1 MICAAKA
8 STNFDFVCRLATL
21 REPAYNRSGSQEQFC
36 RMRCFIHESSK
47 ASGKIH
53 FTMSQTRVRFAPS
66 PTGYL
71 HVGGART
78 ALFNWLFA
86 RKTNGVFVLRIEDTD
101 TLRNDE
107 AMVRGILEGME
118 WLGLNYDEGPFF
130 QSDNYAHH
138 RAAALQLLESGNA
151 YRDFT
156 PKAERDDATIKQR
169 VAEAA
174 KQERPVNPYRALSR
188 EESDARA
195 AAGEPFVIRFK
206 VPNEGKTQFVDEVF
220 GEQERD
226 FKDIEDLVL
235 LRSDGHPLYNLSV
248 VCDDIEMGITHVI
261 RGQDHLSN
269 THKQVLLYQ
278 ALGKPVPKF
287 AHLPL
292 IMAPDKGKLSKR
304 KHGEIVSITTYRD
317 AGFIPDAFL
326 NFLALLG
333 WSPDSTTH
341 GDQEI
346 FSRAELTD
354 IFSLSGIHKANAV
367 FNFTQGDARNWTDQK
382 ALWMNAEYIK
392 TIPMET
398 LLPFVK
404 TELQQSSLW
413 RDDYEGKQRA
423 WFEQVLTL
431 LRERARTLKDFTN
444 HGRPYFV
451 DDISF
456 EFDEAAVKKN
466 LQKDPALKDLLP
478 QLATAFAT
486 LEDFTHDSI
495 EALLR
500 RIAEERGVKVGLLTN
515 ATRTALT
522 GQSVGPG
529 LFSVV
534 EVIGK
539 KRTVARLNHAT
550 QMVGE

>member
-1 MICAAKA
+1 
-8 STNFDFVCRLATL
+8 
-21 REPAYNRSGSQEQFC
+21 
-36 RMRCFIHESSK
+36 
-47 ASGKIH
+47 
-53 FTMSQTRVRFAPS
+53 MSQIRVRFAPS

-86 RKTNGVFVLRIEDTD
+86 RKNKGVFVLRIEDTD

-130 QSDNYAHH
+130 QSDNYEKH
-138 RAAALQLLESGNA
+138 RAAALQLLENGFA

-174 KQERPVNPYRALSR
+174 KQEKPVNAYRTLSR

-206 VPNEGKTQFVDEVF
+206 VLEEGKTQFEDEVF
-220 GEQERD
+220 GLQERD
-226 FKDIEDLVL
+226 YKDIEDLVL

-248 VCDDIEMGITHVI
+248 VCDDIEMAITHVI

-278 ALGKPVPKF
+278 ALGKPVPRF
-287 AHLPL
+287 GHLPL

-333 WSPDSTTH
+333 WSPDFNEY
-341 GDQEI
+341 GDREI
-346 FSRAELTD
+346 FSREEL
-354 IFSLSGIHKANAV
+354 IQSFSLAGINKANAV

-392 TIPMET
+392 TIPLET

-404 TELQQSSLW
+404 AELQQSGLW
-413 RDDYEGKQRA
+413 RDAYESEQKV
-423 WFEQVLTL
+423 WFDHTLTL
-431 LRERARTLKDFTN
+431 LRERARTVKDFTN

-456 EFDEAAVKKN
+456 EFDEVAVKKN
-466 LQKDPALKDLLP
+466 LQKDAALKDLLP
-478 QLATAFAT
+478 QLAEAFAT
-486 LEDFTHDSI
+486 LDDFTHDGI

-500 RIAEERGVKVGLLTN
+500 KTAEEKGVKVGLLTN

-539 KRTVARLNHAT
+539 DRTVARLKHAT
-550 QMVGE
+550 QLM

>member
-1 MICAAKA
+1 
-8 STNFDFVCRLATL
+8 
-21 REPAYNRSGSQEQFC
+21 
-36 RMRCFIHESSK
+36 
-47 ASGKIH
+47 
-53 FTMSQTRVRFAPS
+53 MSNIRVRFAPS

-86 RKTNGVFVLRIEDTD
+86 QKNMGVFVLRIEDTD
-101 TLRNDE
+101 TLRNNE

-130 QSDNYAHH
+130 QSDNYAKH
-138 RAAALQLLESGNA
+138 RAAALQLLEAGHA

-169 VAEAA
+169 VTEAA
-174 KQERPVNPYRALSR
+174 KLGKPVNPYRELSLA
-188 EESDARA
+188 ESDARA
-195 AAGEPFVIRFK
+195 AAGEPFVIRFA
-206 VPNEGKTQFVDEVF
+206 VPTEGKTQFEDEVF
-220 GEQERD
+220 GAQERD

-248 VCDDIEMGITHVI
+248 VCDDIEMNITHVI

-278 ALGKPVPKF
+278 ALGQPVPKF

-304 KHGEIVSITTYRD
+304 KHGEIVSVTTYRD

-333 WSPDSTTH
+333 WSPASGEH
-341 GDQEI
+341 GDREI
-346 FSRAELTD
+346 FSRTELVEAFTMA
-354 IFSLSGIHKANAV
+354 GIHKANAV
-367 FNFTQGDARNWTDQK
+367 FNFTPGDERNWTDQK

-398 LLPFVK
+398 LLPMVK
-404 TELQQSSLW
+404 AELQHSSLW
-413 RDDYEGKQRA
+413 RNEYEGEQRA
-423 WFEQVLTL
+423 WFEHTLTL
-431 LRERARTLKDFTN
+431 LRERARTLKDFTH

-451 DDISF
+451 ADLSF
-456 EFDEAAVKKN
+456 AFDEAAVKKN
-466 LQKDPALKDLLP
+466 LQKDPALKELLP
-478 QLATAFAT
+478 QLAEAFAA
-486 LEDFTHDSI
+486 LEDFTHDGI

-500 RIAEERGVKVGLLTN
+500 KVAEEKDVKVGLLTN

-522 GQSVGPG
+522 GQAVGPG

-539 KRTVARLNHAT
+539 ARTLARLQHAT
-550 QMVGE
+550 QLV

>member
-1 MICAAKA
+1 
-8 STNFDFVCRLATL
+8 
-21 REPAYNRSGSQEQFC
+21 
-36 RMRCFIHESSK
+36 
-47 ASGKIH
+47 
-53 FTMSQTRVRFAPS
+53 MSQIRVRFAPS

-86 RKTNGVFVLRIEDTD
+86 RKNNGVFVLRIEDTD
-101 TLRNDE
+101 KLRNDE

-118 WLGLNYDEGPFF
+118 WLGLNWDEGPFF
-130 QSDNYAHH
+130 QSDNYEKH
-138 RAAALQLLESGNA
+138 RAAALQLLASGHA

-156 PKAERDDATIKQR
+156 PKEERDDATIKQR

-174 KQERPVNPYRALSR
+174 KQAKPVNPYRDLPR

-195 AAGEPFVIRFK
+195 ATGEPFVIRFK
-206 VPNEGKTQFVDEVF
+206 VPEEGQTHFEDEVF
-220 GEQERD
+220 GLQERD

-248 VCDDIEMGITHVI
+248 VCDDIEMRITHVI

-304 KHGEIVSITTYRD
+304 KHGEIVSVTTYRD
-317 AGFIPDAFL
+317 AGFIPDAFV

-333 WSPDSTTH
+333 WSPASGEH
-341 GDQEI
+341 GDREI
-346 FSRAELTD
+346 FARDELID
-354 IFSLSGIHKANAV
+354 LFSLGGIHKANAV
-367 FNFTQGDARNWTDQK
+367 FNFTQGDERNWTDQK
-382 ALWMNAEYIK
+382 ALWMNWEYIK

-398 LLPFVK
+398 LFPMVK
-404 TELQQSSLW
+404 AELQQSGLW
-413 RDDYEGKQRA
+413 RDEYEGEQRA
-423 WFEQVLTL
+423 WFEQVLML
-431 LRERARTLKDFTN
+431 LRERARTLKDFTQ

-451 DDISF
+451 DDFSF
-456 EFDEAAVKKN
+456 AFDEAAVKKN
-466 LQKDPALKDLLP
+466 LQKDAALQELLP
-478 QLATAFAT
+478 QLAEAFAT

-500 RIAEERGVKVGLLTN
+500 KIAEEKGVKVGLLTN

-550 QMVGE
+550 QLL